1 MTDKIK
7 TNLLSIQHLC
17 VSLILIPKGI
27 DKIQHHHDSIGW
39 IILLMGIA
47 ILSYFIFQ
55 KISKTKNHFIT
66 IVVHLFESIALFLT
80 SYVYFQESRIYL
92 PYIILIAAIGYLFAT
107 IMHLFKINKKVENL

>member
-1 MTDKIK
+1 MNHKIK

-17 VSLILIPKGI
+17 VALILIPKGI
-27 DKIQHHHDSIGW
+27 DKIEHHHSIIGW
-39 IILLMGIA
+39 TILLMGIT
-47 ILSYFIFQ
+47 ILGYFIFQ

-107 IMHLFKINKKVENL
+107 IMHLYKINNKIIN